1 MAHLVISKEGEV
13 LRRVPVLGNK
23 LTIGRKSSNDIQIDN
38 PLVSNE
44 HAVIVS
50 AEKYSYVADLGSTN
64 GTRVNGNAIAKHL
77 LNDNDVIAI
86 GDCHICYIAEKE
98 SGGKES
104 ESQKTIIMP
113 AFKGAPAAPETPA
126 SLALPPWRQPKNQI
140 AFALATLAVSIW
152 GEKIYHAYSAK
163 EAAISTPA
171 AAVNPNI
178 IECKKL
184 YSRVESETGSAE
196 KAHDAAFSAY
206 KQGACKG

>member
-13 LRRVPVLGNK
+13 LRRVPVLGTK

-50 AEKYSYVADLGSTN
+50 AKKYSYVADLGSTN
-64 GTRVNGNAIAKHL
+64 GTQVNGNAIAKHL
-77 LNDNDVIAI
+77 LHDNDVIAI

-104 ESQKTIIMP
+104 EGQRTIVMS
-113 AFKGAPAAPETPA
+113 AFQGAPAQETPK
-126 SLALPPWRQPKNQI
+126 SLPLPSWRQPKNQI
-140 AFALATLAVSIW
+140 ATALAVLAVSIW
-152 GEKIYHAYSAK
+152 GEKIHQAYSAK
-163 EAAISTPA
+163 EAAIPTVA
-171 AAVNPNI
+171 INPNT

-196 KAHDAAFSAY
+196 KAHDAVFSAY